1 MAFQDESRE
10 FTQELGFKLRAM
22 REYLKLT
29 LNEAAKKCKITNT
42 NIAAYEGGGMNPNF
56 LYVYNITK
64 ECGLD
69 WDDLM
74 LDTGEFMKKLYF
86 R

>member
-1 MAFQDESRE
+1 MAYHDENRE
-10 FTQELGFKLRAM
+10 FTQELGFKLRTM
-22 REYLKLT
+22 REYLKLS
-29 LNEAAKKCKITNT
+29 LNDAAKKFKITQT
-42 NIAAYEGGGMNPNF
+42 NIASYEGGGMNPNF

-64 ECGLD
+64 ECDLG